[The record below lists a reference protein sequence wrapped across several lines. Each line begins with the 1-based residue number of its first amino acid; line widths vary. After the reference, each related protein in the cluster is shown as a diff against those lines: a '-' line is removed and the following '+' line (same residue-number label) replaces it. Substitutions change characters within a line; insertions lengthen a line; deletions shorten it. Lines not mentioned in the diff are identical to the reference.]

1 MAAIGWLGYARLAYF
16 SKPQHERSLYK
27 AIRKHKTCRI
37 VEIGIGSAERAVHL
51 ISTAQ
56 RYQGQSPISYTG
68 FDWFEERAATAAP
81 LPLIHAHRQL
91 QLTGARVRLVPGF
104 PPATV
109 PQLANSL
116 QRTDLLL
123 ISAAVEDA
131 ALERTWFYLPRMCH
145 PGTVVLRE
153 AGMNADELRYESI
166 PLAELER
173 RAAAREVRRA
183 A

>member
-1 MAAIGWLGYARLAYF
+1 MAAIGWLGYAHLSYF
-16 SKPQHERSLYK
+16 SKPQHERALYR
-27 AIRKHKTCRI
+27 AIRKHKVRRI
-37 VEIGIGSAERAVHL
+37 VEVGIGSAERAIRL
-51 ISTAQ
+51 IGTAQ
-56 RYQGQSPISYTG
+56 RYVREAPICYTG
-68 FDWFEERAATAAP
+68 FDWFEEREATAAP

-116 QRTDLLL
+116 QRTDLIL
-123 ISAAVEDA
+123 IAAAVDEA
-131 ALERTWFYLPRMCH
+131 SLERTWFYVPRMCH

-153 AGMNADELRYESI
+153 VRLGEQEWAYEPI
-166 PLAELER
+166 AIAELER
-173 RAAAREVRRA
+173 RAADRDLRRA